1 MYKAVF
7 SRQAEKSFRKIPK
20 EYQKRI
26 KESIFKLEED
36 PFCFGT
42 IKLIGYPV
50 AQYRHR
56 VGDYR
61 ILFDIWEEKKI
72 LMVLDI
78 RRRTSTTYS

>member
-7 SRQAEKSFRKIPK
+7 SRKAEKSLKKIPRK
-20 EYQKRI
+20 FQKKI
-26 KESIFKLEED
+26 KTSILKLETN

-42 IKLIGYPV
+42 IKLVGYP
-50 AQYRHR
+50 AAPYRHR
-56 VGDYR
+56 VSDYR

-78 RRRTSTTYS
+78 KRRTSTTY